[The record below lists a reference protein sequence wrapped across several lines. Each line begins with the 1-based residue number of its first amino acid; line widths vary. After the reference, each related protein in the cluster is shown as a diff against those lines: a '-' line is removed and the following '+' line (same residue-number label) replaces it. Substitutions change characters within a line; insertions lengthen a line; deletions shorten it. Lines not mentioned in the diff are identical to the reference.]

1 MNASAHF
8 STTDATATDLLIR
21 WAVVTDTGEGEF
33 SRAEYDRLAV
43 LFADDARE
51 LAFVLDA
58 REIFHPTC
66 TLCGGSGVVT
76 VEHVSGSWAD
86 WHGPQVDYVDEACSA
101 CQPEAEWEPYH
112 YTDSD
117 LDVLYVQTV
126 RDLRAAVA

>member
-1 MNASAHF
+1 MTIQILPQSD
-8 STTDATATDLLIR
+8 TDADLLIR

-33 SRAEYDRLAV
+33 DRAEYDRLAV

-58 REIFHPTC
+58 SEIFHPTC
-66 TLCGGSGVVT
+66 TLCGGTGVVT
-76 VEHVSGSWAD
+76 VERVSGSWAD

-101 CQPEAEWEPYH
+101 CQPEGEWEPYH